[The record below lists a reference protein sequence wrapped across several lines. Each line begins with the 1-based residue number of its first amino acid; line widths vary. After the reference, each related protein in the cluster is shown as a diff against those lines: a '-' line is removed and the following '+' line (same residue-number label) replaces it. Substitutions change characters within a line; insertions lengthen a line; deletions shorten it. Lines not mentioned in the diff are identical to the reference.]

1 MRETAF
7 CGAQIR
13 AAHRETQP
21 YFFAILRAVC
31 HDRKGGDLMFDKL
44 MGLLVKGYGENPAP
58 VVREKAGRAAGA
70 VGIATNLLLFVI
82 KLLAGLFSHSVA
94 ILADAVNNLT
104 DSGSSI
110 IMLVGFKLAG
120 KPADKEH
127 PFGHARIEYL
137 CGVIV
142 SFIVLLLGLE
152 LGKSSVEKILSP
164 QEAEFSPAVLLVLA
178 VSVLLKLWQSGFY
191 RSVGKKIG
199 SAALSATASDSRN
212 DVISTGAVLLGALVT
227 RFTSLNLDGWLGLLV
242 AIFIVVSGVQLIL
255 ETADPLLGAAPDQ
268 ALVRDVYTRIRGY
281 EGIIGIHDLTVHS
294 YGAGRTF
301 ASVHCEV
308 PAEEDILVS
317 HDLIDNIER
326 DFLEQ
331 EGIHLVIHLDPVV
344 TGDPKA
350 QALREQV
357 LERVKAV
364 YPQAAIHDFR
374 VVWGVTHSNIVFDVA
389 VPFSLTD
396 SDREIE
402 ARITAEVRSLDPSY
416 RVVLTVDREGVVN
429 ELES

>member
-1 MRETAF
+1 
-7 CGAQIR
+7 
-13 AAHRETQP
+13 
-21 YFFAILRAVC
+21 
-31 HDRKGGDLMFDKL
+31 MFDGL

-58 VVREKAGRAAGA
+58 AVREKAGQAAGG
-70 VGIATNLLLFVI
+70 VGIATNLLLFAI

-104 DSGSSI
+104 DSGSSV

-142 SFIVLLLGLE
+142 SFLVLLLGLE
-152 LGKSSVEKILSP
+152 LGRSSVGKILAP
-164 QEAEFSPAVLLVLA
+164 EEAEFTPAVLLVLVA
-178 VSVLLKLWQSGFY
+178 SMLIKLWQSGFY
-191 RSVGKKIG
+191 RSVGKKTG
-199 SAALSATASDSRN
+199 SEALTATASDSRN
-212 DVISTGAVLLGALVT
+212 DVISTGVVLLGGLIT
-227 RFTSLNLDGWLGLLV
+227 RLTSLNLDGWLGLFV
-242 AIFIVVSGVQLIL
+242 AGFIVVSGVRLIL
-255 ETADPLLGAAPDQ
+255 ETANPLLGAAPDQ
-268 ALVRDVYTRIRGY
+268 ELVREVYTKIRSY
-281 EGIIGIHDLTVHS
+281 EGIIGIHDLTLHS

-308 PAEEDILVS
+308 PAEEDILKS

-326 DFLEQ
+326 DFWEQ
-331 EGIHLVIHLDPVV
+331 EGIRLVIHLDPVV
-344 TGDPKA
+344 TGDPRA
-350 QALREQV
+350 QILQEQV
-357 LERVKAV
+357 RARVKGV

-389 VPFSLTD
+389 APFSLRD
-396 SDREIE
+396 SDQEIE
-402 ARITAEVRSLDPSY
+402 AKVTAEIQKLDPSY

>member
-1 MRETAF
+1 MYE
-7 CGAQIR
+7 
-13 AAHRETQP
+13 P
-21 YFFAILRAVC
+21 
-31 HDRKGGDLMFDKL
+31 LMK
-44 MGLLVKGYGENPAP
+44 LLVKGYGGDPTP
-58 VVREKAGRAAGA
+58 QVREKSGRAAGA
-70 VGIATNLLLFVI
+70 VGIATNLLLFAI
-82 KLLAGLFSHSVA
+82 KLIAGLLSHSVA

-142 SFIVLLLGLE
+142 SFIVLFLGLE
-152 LGKSSVEKILSP
+152 LAKSSVEKIITPKAAAFGPLSL
-164 QEAEFSPAVLLVLA
+164 AILVI
-178 VSVLLKLWQSGFY
+178 SVLLKLWQCGFY
-191 RSVGKKIG
+191 LSVGRKIG
-199 SAALSATASDSRN
+199 SGALTATASDSRN
-212 DVISTGAVLLGALVT
+212 DVIATAVVLLGAVIT
-227 RFTSLNLDGWLGLLV
+227 RLTSLRLDGWLGLLV
-242 AIFIVVSGVQLIL
+242 AGFIVVSGVRLIM
-255 ETADPLLGAAPDQ
+255 ETADPLLGAAPRQELVQ
-268 ALVRDVYTRIRGY
+268 AIYQKIRGY
-281 EGIIGIHDLTVHS
+281 QGIIGIHDLTVHS
-294 YGAGRTF
+294 YGEGRCF

-357 LERVKAV
+357 LAQVKAA

-374 VVWGVTHSNIVFDVA
+374 VVWGVTHSNVLFDVA
-389 VPFSLTD
+389 VPFSLQD
-396 SDREIE
+396 SDSQVRQTV
-402 ARITAEVRSLDPSY
+402 ARAVQSLDPTY
-416 RVVLTVDREGVVN
+416 RPVLTVDREGVVN
-429 ELES
+429 ELET